1 MVSIWTSSDEKF
13 AYTFLHSQLRFAI
26 ILTKIQQINFNMW
39 HLSEVPAGA
48 VVVCE
53 IFHLFEHTGIYV
65 GEGQIVEL
73 QGSGLVRAVSIN
85 RFFDNRSGKHL
96 LVACDAKGSIL
107 LSEGCAERAIQQIF
121 TVQDYDLIHNNCHR
135 FTQHCVTGRNLPIT
149 SFFDLKTELARFWRT
164 DLQWVAVDLG

>member
-1 MVSIWTSSDEKF
+1 
-13 AYTFLHSQLRFAI
+13 
-26 ILTKIQQINFNMW
+26 MW
-39 HLSEVPAGA
+39 RLSELPAGA

-53 IFHLFEHTGIYV
+53 IFHLFEHTGIYI

-73 QGSGLVRAVSIN
+73 QGSGLVRAISIQ

-96 LVACDAKGSIL
+96 FVAVNNRGRILVN
-107 LSEGCAERAIQQIF
+107 EGCYERAISQIF

-149 SFFDLKTELARFWRT
+149 SFFDLKTELARYWHT
-164 DLQWVAVDLG
+164 EIQWQAVDIHR